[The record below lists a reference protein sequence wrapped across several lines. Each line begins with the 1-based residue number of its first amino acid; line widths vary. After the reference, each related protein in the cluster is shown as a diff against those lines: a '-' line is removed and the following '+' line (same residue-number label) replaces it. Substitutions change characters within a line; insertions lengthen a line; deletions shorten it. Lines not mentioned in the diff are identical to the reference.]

1 MASTSKEYQLAIKI
15 AGSVASS
22 FNTAMGKAE
31 SKMTGLGTIAKR
43 AAAIAAAAWGALKIG
58 QFISSSINSA
68 VSFEG
73 AMADVAKVV
82 DGLKDQNGNL
92 TQSYYDMSKSL
103 IDMSKRIPMT
113 AEQLSQ
119 ITASAGTAG
128 IALEDLASFTETAAK
143 MGVAFDTTAE
153 QAGDWMAKW
162 RTSFS
167 MSQEQVTALADQ
179 INYLSNNSAATA
191 PQISGVVTAVGPLGK
206 VAGISAAQIAALGS
220 TMIGV
225 GVQQDVAATAIKKLA
240 TVMVSG
246 QSATKSQQAVL
257 SQLGFDATQLAARM
271 QNDAQGAILDFLKAV
286 NRLPEAERAAALKNY
301 FGQEAVGA
309 LAPLLTNLDVLKDRF
324 KMVGSAGQYAGSMAA
339 EYASRANTTANN
351 LQLFQNRIE
360 AIKIQLGTYLLPI
373 VNTVLSVASV
383 GIDGVASLLT
393 GMSGVFSGLSADVES
408 MSQSFLTYAVPR
420 VEAFASR
427 AAPVISSVT
436 GFLKSL
442 FDVIVSHAPTF
453 DSLGAVAVAA
463 MERAGDAIQAI
474 TPAASSA
481 LGSVL
486 NLIGKLADMATPILQ
501 NERAVKLLV
510 AAFLGFKGITTI
522 TSLADKFNTTVT
534 VLDKFQMVTKGASL
548 AQSVLKGK
556 LPGSAAAVGVL
567 SGKISLAELATI
579 AWSKAT
585 GGITGGFTALKTAGI
600 TILNTL
606 KGGITGIIAS
616 LKMLALRIG
625 TFFTLNPAAW
635 VAVAVVAII
644 ATIVVLYNKC
654 EWFRDRVNA
663 IIAQA
668 KTYLQSFLTK
678 AKEVLTGVW
687 SALQE
692 AWAQAQPYVQAVWD
706 GITNAIQTA
715 WTAITGAFE
724 AAAPYIQEV
733 WDTIQSAAGVV
744 VDFFFSDILPGIQEV
759 MTSVAG
765 AFEAAWGAIQ
775 AAWKVAQ
782 PFFSQIWEGIKAVF
796 SVAAEVLGAYFRAA
810 WAEIQV
816 IWAVAKPWFSVI
828 WEGIKAT
835 FSVAGAVL
843 GGFFR
848 TAWTIIT
855 SVWSVATAFF
865 QAIFDTIAGIF
876 SAVEAVLSG
885 DFSGAWEAI
894 KGIFSSWGDYFQ
906 SLWDAVVAIF
916 GSVASWFSGVF
927 TAAWEAVKSIF
938 GAAIQAI
945 IDSVTGAFS
954 TIDRLTNGAV
964 TGAIN
969 FLSGAWDTIKNIV
982 QVGLMFI
989 AELINAAFQ
998 IITLPFRFIWENCKE
1013 TVTAAWDAI
1022 KSGVS
1027 AAINAVASVIGTVMG
1042 TIKSGIDTATGA
1054 IKSVVSA
1061 AWNAIKSKTTEVFNA
1076 VKTAVSAPI
1085 NQAKS
1090 AVSTATNAMKNA
1102 ASSAWNT
1109 IKSKAS
1115 SVFSSVQSTIKGK
1128 LDSAKSAASSAVD
1141 GIKSKA
1147 KSAFDSVKSTAASI
1161 FGSVYS
1167 TIKSKMDAAKNAV
1180 SNAISAIKSK
1190 FHFHWS
1196 LPKLKLPHP
1205 SVSGKFSLNP
1215 PSVPKF
1221 GISWYKQGGIL
1232 DGAQIFGMAGN
1243 TLLGGGEAGKEAVL
1257 PLSELWTQ
1265 MREIM
1270 AEVLRT
1276 KGGQSNPPSSA
1287 LDLLIEKLQA
1297 MTNGGKS
1304 TITGI
1309 LEALTGGGQPQPA
1322 TANGAPPPPGGA
1334 PSTSGTPAPPVQITY
1349 APSYHFEGDA
1359 PTKEDMVEASRMSQ
1373 AEFEERMRK
1382 WLKDNDRTSF

>member
-1 MASTSKEYQLAIKI
+1 MAAASKEYQLAIKI

-22 FNTAMGKAE
+22 FNTTMGKAKSE
-31 SKMTGLGTIAKR
+31 MTGLGSIAKK

-58 QFISSSINSA
+58 QFIGDAVKVYSDFDQAMANTAAIAGATAEQYGQLEAAALEMGRKTTKSATECAQALGYMSLAGWDVKTSIASLEPVLRLSEATQMDLATCSDLVTDSMSALGLESNRLSEYLDVAAMANNKSNQTAQQLMEAYLGVGGTLKGLNVPLQTSATALGVLANRGIKGSEAGNALNAILVNLTTGTGQAGKMMEKLGISAFDSNGKFIGLEETLRLVMKATEGMTEEQRNAALAAIGGKQHIDALNALMAGLNATTADGQIEWAALEKSLYGADGALMEMAGKITDTLPGAMSILNSA
-68 VSFEG
+68 VDDLKIRLVQNF
-73 AMADVAKVV
+73 APYAK
-82 DGLKDQNGNL
+82 DAIL
-92 TQSYYDMSKSL
+92 
-103 IDMSKRIPMT
+103 
-113 AEQLSQ
+113 
-119 ITASAGTAG
+119 
-128 IALEDLASFTETAAK
+128 
-143 MGVAFDTTAE
+143 GVADTIPSIT
-153 QAGDWMAKW
+153 D
-162 RTSFS
+162 S
-167 MSQEQVTALADQ
+167 
-179 INYLSNNSAATA
+179 
-191 PQISGVVTAVGPLGK
+191 VVT
-206 VAGISAAQIAALGS
+206 
-220 TMIGV
+220 
-225 GVQQDVAATAIKKLA
+225 
-240 TVMVSG
+240 
-246 QSATKSQQAVL
+246 
-257 SQLGFDATQLAARM
+257 
-271 QNDAQGAILDFLKAV
+271 
-286 NRLPEAERAAALKNY
+286 
-301 FGQEAVGA
+301 
-309 LAPLLTNLDVLKDRF
+309 
-324 KMVGSAGQYAGSMAA
+324 
-339 EYASRANTTANN
+339 
-351 LQLFQNRIE
+351 
-360 AIKIQLGTYLLPI
+360 
-373 VNTVLSVASV
+373 
-383 GIDGVASLLT
+383 
-393 GMSGVFSGLSADVES
+393 
-408 MSQSFLTYAVPR
+408 MSQSFLSYAIPR
-420 VEAFASR
+420 VQAFAER
-427 AAPVISSVT
+427 AAPVVEKVE
-436 GFLKSL
+436 GFFQSL
-442 FDVIVSHAPTF
+442 FDTIVAHSGTF
-453 DSLGAVAVAA
+453 DSLGAVAVAV

-486 NLIGKLADMATPILQ
+486 DLIGKLADMATPILQ

-644 ATIVVLYNKC
+644 ATIVALYNKC

-724 AAAPYIQEV
+724 AAAPYIQGV

-796 SVAAEVLGAYFRAA
+796 SVVAEILGAYFRAA

-848 TAWTIIT
+848 TAWTTIT
-855 SVWSVATAFF
+855 SIWSVATAFF

-894 KGIFSSWGDYFQ
+894 KGVFSSWGSYFQ
-906 SLWDAVVAIF
+906 SLWDAVAAIF
-916 GSVASWFSGVF
+916 GSVGSWFSDVF
-927 TAAWEAVKSIF
+927 SAAWEAVKSIF

-1027 AAINAVASVIGTVMG
+1027 TAINAVASVIGTVMG

-1054 IKSVVSA
+1054 IKSVFDS
-1061 AWNAIKSKTTEVFNA
+1061 AWNAIKSKTTEIFNA
-1076 VKTAVSAPI
+1076 VKTAVSGPI

-1090 AVSTATNAMKNA
+1090 IVSTATSSMKSA
-1102 ASSAWNT
+1102 ASSAWNA
-1109 IKSKAS
+1109 IKSTAS
-1115 SVFSSVQSTIKGK
+1115 SAFSSVQSTIKGK

-1147 KSAFDSVKSTAASI
+1147 KSAFDSVKSTASSI

-1180 SNAISAIKSK
+1180 SNAINAIKSK
-1190 FHFHWS
+1190 FHFSWS
-1196 LPKLKLPHP
+1196 LPKLKLPHI
-1205 SVSGKFSLNP
+1205 SVSGKFSVNP

-1221 GISWYKQGGIL
+1221 SISWYKKGGIL

-1287 LDLLIEKLQA
+1287 LDLLAEKLQA
-1297 MTNGGKS
+1297 ITSGKS
-1304 TITGI
+1304 TITEI
-1309 LEALTGGGQPQPA
+1309 LEALTGGRQPQPA
-1322 TANGAPPPPGGA
+1322 TANGAPPPPA
-1334 PSTSGTPAPPVQITY
+1334 PPATTGGTPTPPVQITY
-1349 APSYHFEGDA
+1349 APSYHFEGEA
-1359 PTKEDMVEASRMSQ
+1359 PSKEDMVEASRMSQ

-1382 WLKDNDRTSF
+1382 WLRDNDRTSF